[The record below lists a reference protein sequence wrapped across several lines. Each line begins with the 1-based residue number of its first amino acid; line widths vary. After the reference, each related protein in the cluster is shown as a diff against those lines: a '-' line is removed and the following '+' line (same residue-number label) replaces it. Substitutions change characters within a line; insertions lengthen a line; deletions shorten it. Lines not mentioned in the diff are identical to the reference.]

1 MREQAKRASR
11 AVAFCALAA
20 ALGTVFMAAGG
31 LIPIATYCSPMLAAA
46 LMIPVQSELGDR
58 WAWMTWAVTA
68 ALSLLLSVD
77 REAAFLYLFIGYY
90 PILQPYIDRVKAAPL
105 RFLIK
110 LLFFTAA
117 LGAMYALLLWM
128 LQLDILI
135 EELGSAA
142 LWMNLLFFAG
152 LVAVMLL
159 FDLALGRLRLVWL
172 YRLRAKLKL
181 PKK

>member
-1 MREQAKRASR
+1 MRERLR
-11 AVAFCALAA
+11 RGTWAVAFCALMA

-31 LIPIATYCSPMLAAA
+31 LIPIATYCSPMLAAV
-46 LMIPVQSELGDR
+46 LLVPVQSELGDR

-77 REAAFLYLFIGYY
+77 REAAFFYLFIGYY
-90 PILQPYIDRVKAAPL
+90 PILQPYIDKVKAAPL

-117 LGAMYALLLWM
+117 LGAMYALLLWV
-128 LQLDILI
+128 LQLDTLL
-135 EELGSAA
+135 EEFGAAA

-152 LVAVMLL
+152 LVAVMLI
-159 FDLALGRLRLVWL
+159 FDLALGRLCLVWL